1 MHGQAGHDVLTLDV
15 PVLVEDEVEG
25 REREFL
31 FQQGGKLF
39 LDRSRPITDQ
49 DDELVDDPGNPTAR
63 RSIVVPRK
71 MLALPNVSVLL
82 WINNEGHHL
91 THRSFST
98 AW

>member
-1 MHGQAGHDVLTLDV
+1 MLGQAGHDVLTLDV
-15 PVLVEDEVEG
+15 PVLVKNEFEG
-25 REREFL
+25 RERELL
-31 FQQGGKLF
+31 FQQGNKFF
-39 LDRSRPITDQ
+39 LDRSRPITNQ
-49 DDELVDDPGNPTAR
+49 DDEFVDDPGNPTAR

-71 MLALPNVSVLL
+71 MLALPNFPVLL